1 MTCAELSEVLWP
13 QAVWR
18 RVLRFQNR
26 MAIDLAT
33 ALWLAGSRPWD
44 ILGTFSVHDASGK
57 VLFGRADPTFR
68 ADMATIVAPTRQGPS
83 ATLAALIAANAPTKT
98 AAASE
103 LDACASQPGENQPIC
118 ATLAECGGSKKPM

>member
-1 MTCAELSEVLWP
+1 
-13 QAVWR
+13 
-18 RVLRFQNR
+18 

-33 ALWLAGSRPWD
+33 ALWLAGSRPCD

-83 ATLAALIAANAPTKT
+83 ATLAALIAANAAPTKT

-103 LDACASQPGENQPIC
+103 LDACASQPGENQLIC
-118 ATLAECGGSKKPM
+118 ATLAECGGVKETYVTYKTAPTRLSPP